1 MSEPLRHGDQ
11 DMRMPNTEGVLFDYG
26 RTLVT
31 FTPYPK
37 NELLAVIREYR
48 PRIEAAMGLPAPEAE
63 SILRDVLQPL
73 EAYVS
78 SESEDEVDYVDVYRD
93 TWHGA
98 GLKLPD
104 DLLHEILDSEQKVWD
119 RAVRVDPDTPIVL
132 KALRKRGLRLGICSN
147 APFPPAMMRRQ
158 MKSNGIA
165 PMVDAIV
172 FSSEVGKRKPSP
184 ELYRA
189 ALDAIGTSAERTLF
203 VGDRVRE
210 DYEGPRAAGMRAV
223 IVTAHAE
230 DPPADG
236 IPRINMLAE
245 LLPLV

>member
-1 MSEPLRHGDQ
+1 
-11 DMRMPNTEGVLFDYG
+11 MRMREIDGVLFDYG

-37 NELLAVIREYR
+37 KELLAVIRKYR
-48 PRIEAAMGLPAPEAE
+48 PRIEATLGVPAPEAE

-98 GLKLPD
+98 GMKLPD

-132 KALRKRGLRLGICSN
+132 TALRERGRRCGICSN

-158 MKSNGIA
+158 MQSNGIDR
-165 PMVDAIV
+165 MVDAII
-172 FSSEVGKRKPSP
+172 FSSELGKRKPAP

-210 DYEGPRAAGMRAV
+210 DYEGPRAIGMRAV

-230 DPPADG
+230 DRPPDG
-236 IPRINMLAE
+236 IPCVNTLAE
-245 LLPLV
+245 LLSLL

>member
-1 MSEPLRHGDQ
+1 
-11 DMRMPNTEGVLFDYG
+11 MRMREIDGVLFDYG

-37 NELLAVIREYR
+37 DELLAVIREYR
-48 PRIEAAMGLPAPEAE
+48 PRIEAAMGVPPPEADA
-63 SILRDVLQPL
+63 ILRDVLQPL

-78 SESEDEVDYVDVYRD
+78 SESEDEVDYADVYRD

-98 GLKLPD
+98 GLTLPD
-104 DLLHEILDSEQKVWD
+104 GLLHEILDSEQKVWD

-132 KALRKRGLRLGICSN
+132 AALRERGLRLGICSN

-158 MKSNGIA
+158 MESNGIA

-189 ALDAIGTSAERTLF
+189 ALAAIGASAERTLF

-210 DYEGPRAAGMRAV
+210 DYEGPRASGMRAI

-230 DPPADG
+230 DPPPDG
-236 IPRINMLAE
+236 VPAIKSLGE
-245 LLPLV
+245 LVSLL

>member
-1 MSEPLRHGDQ
+1 
-11 DMRMPNTEGVLFDYG
+11 MRDTDGVLFDYG

-37 NELLAVIREYR
+37 DELLAVIREFR
-48 PRIEAAMGLPAPEAE
+48 PRIEAVLGVPAPEAE
-63 SILRDVLQPL
+63 SILHEVLQPL

-78 SESEDEVDYVDVYRD
+78 SETEDEVDYVDVYRD

-104 DLLHEILDSEQKVWD
+104 DLLHQILDSEQKVWD

-132 KALRKRGLRLGICSN
+132 AALRKLGLRLGICSN

-158 MKSNGIA
+158 MESNGIA

-189 ALDAIGTSAERTLF
+189 ALDALRTSPERTLF

-230 DPPADG
+230 DAPPDG
-236 IPRINMLAE
+236 IPSINRLAE
-245 LLPLV
+245 LPHLLRPARARRV